1 MATLD
6 YILGNPGGSINRRN
20 VGVAPAPIDEALRGA
35 PASAGSTPSLR
46 SGHDDG
52 EPSLRSGHDEA
63 VKAAGD
69 TGMMTPTDKIP
80 SSSRRMS
87 YVDLFKALNPDK
99 PETAEERAR
108 REKREKSEAILSAVG
123 DGISA
128 LTNLFFTTR
137 YAPNAYDASQGMSA
151 KAKER
156 WDRLRQEREA
166 NRRAYTDGYLRAL
179 AMDEAGDRE
188 DRNWRHTLER
198 ERISDERYEAQA
210 ERDKA
215 RAELDE
221 QLRRR
226 EITAAEYKAEQ
237 ERIAALFAPDYEK
250 SRVNRNNAAAA
261 ASQASAVASRASA
274 AASTAR
280 ANAEN
285 RRELKEFSA
294 WDENGKEWKFKDED
308 AAIAF
313 ARQHG
318 TYEEGNTTTSETVT
332 EITPGRKDNKG
343 NQLTP
348 DETKTRTKNT
358 TKPGNGYARRPS
370 ANKEQKTTTEK
381 NNMTEGKEGAQ
392 KKSGKWSNTSKI
404 EW

>member
-6 YILGNPGGSINRRN
+6 YILGNPGGAMTKRN

-52 EPSLRSGHDEA
+52 EASLRFGHDEA
-63 VKAAGD
+63 MKAAGD
-69 TGMMTPTDKIP
+69 TGMMTPPDKIP
-80 SSSRRMS
+80 SSTRRMS
-87 YVDLFKALNPDK
+87 YVDLFKALNPDR
-99 PETAEERAR
+99 PETAEERAV

-137 YAPNAYDASQGMSA
+137 YAPNAYDASQGMSV

-156 WDRLRQEREA
+156 WERLRQEREA

-215 RAELDE
+215 RAELDG

-237 ERIAALFAPDYEK
+237 ERIAALFAPEYEK

-280 ANAEN
+280 ANAES

-318 TYEEGNTTTSETVT
+318 TYEEGNMTTSETVT
-332 EITPGRKDNKG
+332 EITPGRRGSKG
-343 NQLTP
+343 KP
-348 DETKTRTKNT
+348 ETKTRTKNT

-370 ANKEQKTTTEK
+370 ATKEK
-381 NNMTEGKEGAQ
+381 NNMTEGEEGTQ

>member
-6 YILGNPGGSINRRN
+6 YILGNPGGAMTKRN

-35 PASAGSTPSLR
+35 PASGGSTPSLR

-52 EPSLRSGHDEA
+52 EPSLRFGHDEA
-63 VKAAGD
+63 MKAAGD
-69 TGMMTPTDKIP
+69 TGMMTPPDKIP
-80 SSSRRMS
+80 SSTRRMS
-87 YVDLFKALNPDK
+87 YVDLFKALNPDR
-99 PETAEERAR
+99 PETAEERAV

-137 YAPNAYDASQGMSA
+137 YAPNAYDASQGMSV

-156 WDRLRQEREA
+156 WERLRQEREA

-215 RAELDE
+215 RAELDG

-237 ERIAALFAPDYEK
+237 ERIAALFAPEYEK

-280 ANAEN
+280 ANAES

-318 TYEEGNTTTSETVT
+318 TYEEGNMTTSETVT
-332 EITPGRKDNKG
+332 EITPGRRGSKG
-343 NQLTP
+343 KP
-348 DETKTRTKNT
+348 ETKTRTKNT

-370 ANKEQKTTTEK
+370 ATKEK
-381 NNMTEGKEGAQ
+381 NNMTEGEEGTQ

>member
-6 YILGNPGGSINRRN
+6 YILGNPGGATNRRN
-20 VGVAPAPIDEALRGA
+20 VGVEPAPIDEALRGA

-52 EPSLRSGHDEA
+52 EPSLRSGNDEA
-63 VKAAGD
+63 VKAGED
-69 TGMMTPTDKIP
+69 MGMMTPPDKIP
-80 SSSRRMS
+80 SSTRRMS
-87 YVDLFKALNPDK
+87 YVDLFKALNPDR
-99 PETAEERAR
+99 PETAEERAV

-137 YAPNAYDASQGMSA
+137 YAPNAYDASRGMSV

-215 RAELDE
+215 RAELDG

-237 ERIAALFAPDYEK
+237 ERIAALFAPEYEK

-274 AASTAR
+274 AR
-280 ANAEN
+280 ANAES

-318 TYEEGNTTTSETVT
+318 TYEEGNMTTSETVT
-332 EITPGRKDNKG
+332 ETTPGRRGSKG
-343 NQLTP
+343 EP
-348 DETKTRTKNT
+348 ETKTRTKNT

-370 ANKEQKTTTEK
+370 ATKEE
-381 NNMTEGKEGAQ
+381 NNMTEGEEGTQ